1 MIKVSFRSK
10 SREEFRSGST
20 SRHLSFSREF
30 GASSDLAKF
39 GIVELSQRIYKPTT
53 FFQPLIWSL
62 LGLAKFG
69 VGKFS
74 QRIYKPTPFPAAV
87 HLELFQISQGWN
99 SGAFAEDLQADNFL
113 SAVNLEPFR
122 ISQILE

>member
-1 MIKVSFRSK
+1 MELQADIVLSAVNLELLRISQVWN
-10 SREEFRSGST
+10 SGV
-20 SRHLSFSREF
+20 FAGVF
-30 GASSDLAKF
+30 
-39 GIVELSQRIYKPTT
+39 KPTT

-74 QRIYKPTPFPAAV
+74 QRIYKPTPSPTAV
-87 HLELFQISQGWN
+87 HLELFQISRGWN

-113 SAVNLEPFR
+113 SAVNLEPF
-122 ISQILE
+122 